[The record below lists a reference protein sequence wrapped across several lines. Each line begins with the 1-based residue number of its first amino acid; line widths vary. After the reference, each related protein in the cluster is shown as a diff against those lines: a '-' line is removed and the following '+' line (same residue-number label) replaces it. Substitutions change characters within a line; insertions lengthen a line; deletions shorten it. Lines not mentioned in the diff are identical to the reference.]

1 MSCVGM
7 PDCQAH
13 SQEARNSLHT
23 NKMQRVIAKSKPPNL
38 IETLS
43 SQSTTELGIER

>member
-1 MSCVGM
+1 MW
-7 PDCQAH
+7 
-13 SQEARNSLHT
+13 EARLFRPTPKSRAIPLHT
-23 NKMQRVIAKSKPPNL
+23 NKMQRVIAKSKPPNP

>member
-1 MSCVGM
+1 MSYAGM
-7 PDCQAH
+7 P
-13 SQEARNSLHT
+13 ETVGPTPKRNSLHT